1 MDLMKQFTVRK
12 QSAPSAIANAAVV
25 EVDTPIVN
33 PMLRKLSKMSFMNRG
48 ENASRTGG
56 NTKDYDSIDMIDL
69 RNENVSIGEKPTTA
83 NAPKNKKK
91 ATANK
96 PSGKKKGKRKDEK

>member
-1 MDLMKQFTVRK
+1 MHPMSEILSRRDSSRSPTYYHQLRYGMAHRSCQNQSYMDLMKQFTVRK
-12 QSAPSAIANAAVV
+12 QSAPSAIANAAVA

-69 RNENVSIGEKPTTA
+69 RN
-83 NAPKNKKK
+83 
-91 ATANK
+91 
-96 PSGKKKGKRKDEK
+96 